1 MDNQTSSPLL
11 LVNPGN
17 PSRWDCHSDSL
28 SSFQIKHFSNIH
40 HAPMCG
46 LGRECQM
53 FRSQGR
59 YFTEGEVK
67 RIVMLLRGSDM
78 SLPEIADRMRCSRNA
93 IASINRKFQIR
104 RYDGRRSQW
113 SLNNCIPDDG
123 REAETDQVTSLA
135 AETL

>member
-1 MDNQTSSPLL
+1 
-11 LVNPGN
+11 
-17 PSRWDCHSDSL
+17 
-28 SSFQIKHFSNIH
+28 
-40 HAPMCG
+40 MCG

-59 YFTEGEVK
+59 YFTEGEIK

-93 IASINRKFQIR
+93 IATINRKFQIR
-104 RYDGRRSQW
+104 RYDGRRSHW
-113 SLNNCIPDDG
+113 RLNCIPDDG
-123 REAETDQVTSLA
+123 REAETDQAASLA

>member
-1 MDNQTSSPLL
+1 
-11 LVNPGN
+11 
-17 PSRWDCHSDSL
+17 
-28 SSFQIKHFSNIH
+28 
-40 HAPMCG
+40 
-46 LGRECQM
+46 M

-59 YFTEGEVK
+59 YFTEGEIK

-104 RYDGRRSQW
+104 RYNGRRSQW
-113 SLNNCIPDDG
+113 SLNCIPDDG
-123 REAETDQVTSLA
+123 HEAETNQATSLA